1 MKKFFLLLCLVL
13 LIIPSTALA
22 AVPQISYDKQ
32 TFDPVSGVY
41 YLEGH
46 VTVGVG
52 DCTIKADRA
61 QVKMYTMEVHDE
73 GNIHLT
79 QDDIDFSGETVD
91 VVGNAKTAYV
101 QGNLKFIQGDTIITS
116 DNGTFNWDSKEAS
129 FVNNVHFVS
138 PAQKVNS
145 DKLVYNVVD
154 KKIIG

>member
-52 DCTIKADRA
+52 DCTIKANRA
-61 QVKMYTMEVHDE
+61 QVKV
-73 GNIHLT
+73 
-79 QDDIDFSGETVD
+79 
-91 VVGNAKTAYV
+91 
-101 QGNLKFIQGDTIITS
+101 
-116 DNGTFNWDSKEAS
+116 
-129 FVNNVHFVS
+129 
-138 PAQKVNS
+138 
-145 DKLVYNVVD
+145 
-154 KKIIG
+154 